1 MSGAGH
7 SIWYDILWAVAS
19 YEKELEEEEEAVSEG
34 MAMIFGG
41 GKEE

>member
-1 MSGAGH
+1 MSGAGN
-7 SIWYDILWAVAS
+7 IWYDILWALAS
-19 YEKELEEEEEAVSEG
+19 WGKEKEEEEEAVSEG